1 MDFACSDLLTDKKA
15 LQSSQNI
22 EAGKKEAKE
31 ESCEKP
37 EKAKGIISLS
47 WMFSDWLLD
56 YRSVAFVMSV

>member
-1 MDFACSDLLTDKKA
+1 MKSVKLFEYSFFSKFNVDFACSDLLTDKKA

-22 EAGKKEAKE
+22 EAGKKEATE

-47 WMFSDWLLD
+47 
-56 YRSVAFVMSV
+56 